1 MKITVGWP
9 PSCLPRSLKMF
20 DCSKDVRAFH
30 NTQVTLP
37 KITQDDMRDYRDKN
51 RKRVRNGLKSAS
63 KPAPTE
69 FVKQGSYAMKT
80 MVWNAELDYD
90 IDDGVYFK
98 QDDLVGPQ
106 GGQMTPRQAR
116 DMVRD
121 AVDDNSFKTAPEVRT
136 NCVRVYYDQGFHVDL
151 PVYRKVIV
159 KNIFGDDE
167 AQYELASGSTW
178 KRSDARDV
186 NDWYEDKRRL
196 SADGTQMRR
205 VNRELKKFAK
215 SRVSWG
221 NSTLSGFA
229 ISVLTTEKF
238 VAYSNREDEA
248 LYFTMERIRDRL
260 NWDLEVKHPVTPDSW
275 LTNGSNDAKSKFFR
289 EKLVNA
295 VADLRPLFE
304 PDCTREKALKC
315 WDKVFNTTFFSDR
328 YQEEASVAAALAAP
342 PIFGASTVAANAHTS
357 LATKS
362 LAADEKLRRATSA
375 AEDIRSSG
383 RGTSPWA
390 CTKMS

>member
-1 MKITVGWP
+1 
-9 PSCLPRSLKMF
+9 MF

-30 NTQVTLP
+30 NAQVTLP
-37 KITQDDMRDYRDKN
+37 KTTQDDMRDYRDKN
-51 RKRVRNGLKSAS
+51 RKRVRNGLESTS

-80 MVWNAELDYD
+80 MVWNAELNYD

-121 AVDDNSFKTAPEVRT
+121 AVDDNSFKRAPEVRT
-136 NCVRVYYDQGFHVDL
+136 NCVRVHYDQGFHVDL

-178 KRSDARDV
+178 TRSDARDV

-215 SRVSWG
+215 SRASWG

-260 NWDLEVKHPVTPDSW
+260 NWDLKVKHPVTPDSW
-275 LTNGSNDAKSKFFR
+275 LTNGPNDAKSEFFR
-289 EKLVNA
+289 EKLTNA
-295 VADLRPLFE
+295 VADLQPLFE

-328 YQEEASVAAALAAP
+328 YQEETSVAAALAAP
-342 PIFGASTVAANAHTS
+342 PILGASTVAANAHTS

-390 CTKMS
+390 CTKRS